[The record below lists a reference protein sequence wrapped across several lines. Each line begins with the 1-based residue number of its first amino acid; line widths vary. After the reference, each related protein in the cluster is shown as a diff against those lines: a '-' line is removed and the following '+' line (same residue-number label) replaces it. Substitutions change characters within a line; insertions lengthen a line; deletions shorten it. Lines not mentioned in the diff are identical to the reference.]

1 MKPASRASPY
11 PRPDY
16 RAQKQPLLRV
26 QRRLAPDHRARLAAD
41 VRNGLSG
48 RPKRLPPKYFY
59 DDRGSHLFEAICELP
74 EYYLTRTEDALLADV
89 ADDIIARTRPAQLVE
104 LGSGASRKTRLLL
117 DRLLRDQPASTYVPI
132 DLSEGA
138 LRRGAAA
145 LRAAYPT
152 LRVHALVADYEHGLP
167 RLPGAGPRLVIFLG
181 STIGNFVPSQD
192 VAFLRGV
199 AGAMTPG
206 DHLLLGVD
214 LVKARE
220 RLHAAYNDAAGVTA
234 EFNRNVLQVLN
245 RELQA
250 DFDVM
255 RFDHV
260 AFFDAAAAQI
270 EMHLRARD
278 AHTVH
283 IAALDLTVDFAA
295 GETIHTESSRKFT
308 RATTTA
314 MLAAADFRLEQW
326 YTPPTADFALALA
339 TVEAGV

>member
-1 MKPASRASPY
+1 MKPASRAAPSSRPELRAPKP
-11 PRPDY
+11 PR
-16 RAQKQPLLRV
+16 LRI

-41 VRNGLSG
+41 VRNGLAAL
-48 RPKRLPPKYFY
+48 PKRLPPKYFY

-74 EYYLTRTEDALLADV
+74 EYYLTRTEHALLADV
-89 ADDIIARTRPAQLVE
+89 AADIIARTRPVQLVE
-104 LGSGASRKTRLLL
+104 FGSGASRKTRLLL
-117 DRLLRDQPASTYVPI
+117 DRLVHGHAAAVYVPI

-145 LRAAYPT
+145 LRAGYPT

-167 RLPGAGPRLVIFLG
+167 RLPGAGPRLVVFLG
-181 STIGNFVPSQD
+181 STIGNFVPPAD

-199 AGAMTPG
+199 AAALTPG
-206 DHLLLGVD
+206 DHFLLGVD
-214 LVKARE
+214 LVKAHD

-245 RELQA
+245 RELDA
-250 DFDVM
+250 DFDVA
-255 RFDHV
+255 RFEHV
-260 AFFDAAAAQI
+260 AFFDPAAAQI

-278 AHTVH
+278 AHRVH

-308 RATTTA
+308 RATTAA
-314 MLAAADFRLEQW
+314 MLAAAGFALEQW
-326 YTPPTADFALALA
+326 YTPATADFALALA
-339 TVEAGV
+339 RVGAGR